1 MFDPTLVKLLYLPAN
16 TEARAGDQL
25 YTSGLG
31 EIFPRGIPVGKL
43 TAVATAPGALTTQ
56 ASVKLAVNSSKLNE
70 VWVLMP

>member
-1 MFDPTLVKLLYLPAN
+1 M
-16 TEARAGDQL
+16 
-25 YTSGLG
+25 TSLG

-43 TAVATAPGALTTQ
+43 TAVTAAPGALTTQ